1 MADAWLYNYT
11 DFGEGR
17 DQSPRPVL
25 RATVPVSAPGSRR
38 SFSAIIDTG
47 GPINL
52 VSNAFIETATAAV
65 PTDERLILR
74 LGGRRFDAPVVTIA
88 FALHPPVPSP
98 AAPRL
103 WTGLAAVI
111 DPWPHEGT
119 AVIFGQTGF
128 LDQFTVTFGPQGFTV
143 EDGSTFAARFSGAP
157 GS

>member
-1 MADAWLYNYT
+1 MADAWLYSYT

-52 VSNAFIETATAAV
+52 VSTAFIDTEPAAV

-74 LGGRRFDAPVVTIA
+74 LGGRRFDAPVVSVA
-88 FALHPPVPSP
+88 FALHPPILSP

-128 LDQFTVTFGPQGFTV
+128 LDHFTVTFGPQGFAV
-143 EDGSTFAARFSGAP
+143 EDETTFATRFSGEL